1 MISRNHFS
9 IKKIIKRI
17 DCRDSYTEYSYI
29 GDVQF
34 AGFLLYFKLVNW
46 GGVARTATVLT
57 YSKKV
62 LHCNI

>member
-1 MISRNHFS
+1 MISRNHFA
-9 IKKIIKRI
+9 IKKTIKRI

-29 GDVQF
+29 GDAVC
-34 AGFLLYFKLVNW
+34 GILLHFKLVDW

-57 YSKKV
+57 RSKKV